1 MSRGSNSFTSSRSH
15 AGRETVDGDA
25 ASFDILRITY
35 VYDPKEKKR
44 HAPRYPGKPFLL
56 IGAGEPPLE
65 AFADA
70 ARFISVIIS
79 A

>member
-1 MSRGSNSFTSSRSH
+1 VSRTSNSFTSSRSH
-15 AGRETVDGDA
+15 AGRETVERDA
-25 ASFDILRITY
+25 ASFDFLRVT
-35 VYDPKEKKR
+35 YDPKKKKK

>member
-1 MSRGSNSFTSSRSH
+1 MSRGSISFTSSRSH
-15 AGRETVDGDA
+15 TGRETVERDA

-35 VYDPKEKKR
+35 DPKKK

>member
-1 MSRGSNSFTSSRSH
+1 MSRGSISFTSSRSH
-15 AGRETVDGDA
+15 TGRETVERDA

-35 VYDPKEKKR
+35 DPKEKKK

>member
-1 MSRGSNSFTSSRSH
+1 MSRPADFVHFVSF
-15 AGRETVDGDA
+15 ALLGRETVEGDT
-25 ASFDILRITY
+25 ASFDVSRIVT
-35 VYDPKEKKR
+35 ETKK

-56 IGAGEPPLE
+56 VGAGEPPLG

-70 ARFISVIIS
+70 TRFISVIIS